1 MRRLPP
7 LNSVRA
13 FEAAVRLRSFTAAA
27 SELGVTQGAISR
39 QIKIIEGF
47 LCVDLFRRVGRDI
60 MPTLRASEYAMEL
73 RASLDRIG
81 LATDQ
86 IAEPAGARL
95 LRVNS
100 AQTFA
105 TRWLIPRLASFHSQH
120 GNIDVRIVTSSSPI
134 DVLTDPFDVAFRRY
148 AMHFPGYVCKVA
160 LEDYCLPACSPDVLA
175 GNPLETFADIARHT
189 LLCHSSSAG
198 LWDRWLAI
206 AGIPSDKQ
214 PRRLRFDK
222 LYVALQA
229 ANDGLGVVL
238 APMQVLTND
247 IARGRLV
254 TPFLQPAIPCHP
266 VEILHPSRQ
275 NANQRTRAFVTWF
288 FEQASAGPQLAA
300 DLSGY
305 A

>member
-27 SELGVTQGAISR
+27 GELGVTQGAVSR

-47 LCVDLFRRVGRDI
+47 LGVDLFRRVGRDI
-60 MPTLRASEYAMEL
+60 MPTLRATEYALEL

-86 IAEPAGARL
+86 IAEPSGSRL

-105 TRWLIPRLASFHSQH
+105 TRWLIPRLGSFQERHP
-120 GNIDVRIVTSSSPI
+120 NIDVRIVTSSSAI
-134 DVLTDPFDVAFRRY
+134 DTLTDPFDVAFRRY

-160 LEDYCLPACSPDVLA
+160 LEDYCLPACSPDVVMRQPLA
-175 GNPLETFADIARHT
+175 APADIAHHT

-198 LWDRWLAI
+198 LWDQWLAA
-206 AGIPSDKQ
+206 AGVPQDRQ
-214 PRRLRFDK
+214 PRRVRFDK

-238 APMQVLTND
+238 APVQVLAND
-247 IARGRLV
+247 IARGRLI
-254 TPFLQPAIPCHP
+254 TPFASPAIPCHP

-275 NANQRTRAFVTWF
+275 NANQRTRAFVSWF
-288 FEQASAGPQLAA
+288 FEQAAA
-300 DLSGY
+300 DPPQAADRAG
-305 A
+305 